1 MGAEDSAGKT
11 DNRTNKTHPT
21 EVEPLEFIA
30 TVDTTETRRKDAVVL
45 LEMMAEITGEQPR
58 MWGPSIIGF
67 GQYHYKYASGREG
80 DAAAA
85 GFSPRKANLV
95 IYGLQDPPEAGP
107 LLERLG
113 KFRSSVACVYINKL
127 DDVDLE
133 VLRELI
139 ALSYK
144 YITTTDMQSLQSMA
158 SRNG

>member
-1 MGAEDSAGKT
+1 MGAEPVSPKT

-21 EVEPLEFIA
+21 QVEPGEFIA
-30 TVDTTETRRKDAVVL
+30 TVDTTERRRQDALVL
-45 LEMMAEITGEQPR
+45 LELMAEITGQPPR

-67 GQYHYKYASGREG
+67 GEYHYKYASGREG

-107 LLERLG
+107 LLEKLG
-113 KFRSSVACVYINKL
+113 KFKSSVACVYINKL
-127 DDVDLE
+127 ADVDLD

-139 ALSYK
+139 GLSYR
-144 YITTTDMQSLQSMA
+144 YINTTDMQSLQSQK
-158 SRNG
+158 RL